1 MRNVKLLCYD
11 SHISL
16 DFRSNGIQQNNARA
30 TFVKTG
36 VGPVILSVDVV
47 KRLSCIG
54 NVSTGNVILEQ
65 VTVIQSKEYLL
76 VVKEMS
82 VRSNVAL
89 LHPFHTNVFL

>member
-16 DFRSNGIQQNNARA
+16 KFTSNGIQQNNARA

-36 VGPVILSVDVV
+36 VEPVILSVVVV
-47 KRLSCIG
+47 KRLPCIG

-65 VTVIQSKEYLL
+65 VAVIQSKIYLL
-76 VVKEMS
+76 VINKKYM
-82 VRSNVAL
+82 R
-89 LHPFHTNVFL
+89 